1 MKLYGLNIYTGM
13 AITARHFVET
23 YVEDFKYWFG
33 SKKRESAFRNQPDG
47 MGSFTVQYPEEKLK
61 VPERFRMLPVLIY
74 EEDSGDCRC
83 TACGICAKV
92 CPPQCIWIVQAKSQ
106 EGKPKPKAND
116 FFIDMDVCMNCGFC
130 SEFCPFDAIKMD
142 HIYELSNYERKNS
155 HVYNMQDLLVST
167 EYYAQTHP
175 RAWAKEL
182 AVKEEEEK
190 KRKAK
195 EAAAA
200 AAAKKKAEEAAK
212 AAAAAAG
219 GGPAPAPGSTPDTSP
234 TKPVTVA
241 QKPEAP
247 QPPAPKPAEAP
258 APVPPE
264 APTPAVPETP
274 KPAAPETPTPAVP
287 ETPKPATP
295 ETPTPAVPETPKP
308 ATPETPTPEPKPVE
322 PIAKK
327 EEKPQ

>member
-1 MKLYGLNIYTGM
+1 MKLYGLNILTGM
-13 AITARHFVET
+13 AITARHFAET

-47 MGSFTVQYPEEKLK
+47 IGSFTVQYPEEKLK

-190 KRKAK
+190 KKKAK

-212 AAAAAAG
+212 AAAAG
-219 GGPAPAPGSTPDTSP
+219 GGPAPAPGSTPATTAS
-234 TKPVTVA
+234 KPVTVA
-241 QKPEAP
+241 QKPAAP
-247 QPPAPKPAEAP
+247 EPP
-258 APVPPE
+258 
-264 APTPAVPETP
+264 TP
-274 KPAAPETPTPAVP
+274 KPPETPTPAVP
-287 ETPKPATP
+287 P
-295 ETPTPAVPETPKP
+295 ETPTPAVPDSPKP
-308 ATPETPTPEPKPVE
+308 PAPESPKPEPKPVE
-322 PIAKK
+322 PVAKK